1 VPEGV
6 RAGQAV
12 DDTQGGSQPA
22 LYPWAEPERARRPG
36 LPGGS
41 GDGV

>member
-1 VPEGV
+1 MVHTQGAPEGVPEGV

-22 LYPWAEPERARRPG
+22 LYP
-36 LPGGS
+36 
-41 GDGV
+41 